1 MGTYL
6 AAAANDADLAMEMYL
21 WDREVSAAFL
31 RDLAILEVALRNA
44 MSAQLV
50 RR

>member
-21 WDREVSAAFL
+21 WDRDVSTAFL
-31 RDLAILEVALRNA
+31 RDLAIL
-44 MSAQLV
+44 
-50 RR
+50 